1 MKEIPV
7 TKKLEIARY
16 YILGLSY
23 REIEAETGVSHG
35 SIVNIVK
42 ELESGKL
49 DIPGTPFDQ
58 VNDLRHLSLDLKKKS
73 LSSSQAL
80 LGLSFFE
87 RINNL
92 GIVPEHLGH
101 WAELMGKLTTIDFPA
116 ADFLNAAL
124 RLHQLEETE
133 GKAYELLI
141 EEYEKA
147 EEDLG
152 HLKSEANSL
161 VEKRE
166 MLAEEVGTISSQVE
180 GLRKTKNKL
189 EAEVDGLII
198 KVKALKSKADDN
210 MAESLRLGKDV
221 RELKRHKVQLS
232 AEVDGK
238 EESLLRLNDIGF
250 LDEDLLRLRA
260 ILDRTAKGSGAGQKE
275 VKERFFAALG
285 AFKDI
290 AELQKCQT
298 AETEALKDLT
308 REKSFL
314 TGEIVSLERQR
325 DILRG
330 EIEQSASSAVK
341 EITDTGE
348 EAAMQLSRQA
358 DDMKGRL
365 DGLFAQALKV
375 AGVVG
380 EMNAMVK
387 KGEELG
393 RSLDSFIEEARVN
406 LEKN

>member
-1 MKEIPV
+1 MKEIAGN
-7 TKKLEIARY
+7 KRLEVARC

-23 REIEAETGVSHG
+23 KEIEEETGVSHG

-42 ELESGKL
+42 EMESGKL

-58 VNDLRHLSLDLKKKS
+58 INELRQLSSDLKKKG
-73 LSSSQAL
+73 LSTSQAL

-87 RINNL
+87 RINAL
-92 GIVPEHLGH
+92 SILPEHLDR
-101 WAELMGKLTTIDFPA
+101 WAQLMSKLTITDSSA

-152 HLKSEANSL
+152 HLKFEANSL
-161 VEKRE
+161 AVKKTT
-166 MLAEEVGTISSQVE
+166 LAEEVGTISSQIE
-180 GLRKTKNKL
+180 GLRKTKGKL
-189 EAEVDGLII
+189 ETEVDGLTI
-198 KVKALKSKADDN
+198 KVKALKSKADEN
-210 MAESLRLGKDV
+210 MAESLRLAKEV
-221 RELKRHKVQLS
+221 RDLKRRRVKLS
-232 AEVDGK
+232 SEVGGK
-238 EESLLRLNDIGF
+238 EESLLRLNDVGF
-250 LDEDLLRLRA
+250 LDEDLLRLRT
-260 ILDRTAKGSGAGQKE
+260 ILERTAKDSGAGQKE
-275 VKERFFAALG
+275 VKERFFAVLG

-290 AELQKCQT
+290 TELHKCQA

-308 REKSFL
+308 KERSFL
-314 TGEIVSLERQR
+314 TGEITGLEKQR

-348 EAAMQLSRQA
+348 KAAVRLRQQEEA
-358 DDMKGRL
+358 MKGRL

-375 AGVVG
+375 AGVIG
-380 EMNAMVK
+380 DMNAMVK
-387 KGEELG
+387 KGEESR
-393 RSLDSFIEEARVN
+393 RSLDSFIEEARVK